1 MTPQISADDNIKKDI
16 KNVDV
21 QLLTQAD
28 FDCMSLARQ
37 QFIRDRIAAGQI
49 KIVSSEDITPPP
61 QPPQQP
67 TLSGNPKKL
76 QKSNKTQDKPDSSKD
91 QKQTPPKVH
100 PITRYVYTNP
110 VQRLLN
116 KPVKVTL
123 NNGQARTG
131 ILTELWQFEM
141 ILKGATTDTE
151 LILMKH
157 TVASIEEDTTTG
169 QTRIVDDNTP

>member
-1 MTPQISADDNIKKDI
+1 MTPQLSADDNIKKGI
-16 KNVDV
+16 KNIDV

-37 QFIRDRIAAGQI
+37 QFVRDRIAAGQI
-49 KIVSSEDITPPP
+49 KIVSSEDITPPR
-61 QPPQQP
+61 PPQQP
-67 TLSGNPKKL
+67 NSSGNPKKL
-76 QKSNKTQDKPDSSKD
+76 QKSNKTQDKPDCSKD
-91 QKQTPPKVH
+91 QKQTPPQVH

-116 KPVKVTL
+116 KPVKVIL
-123 NNGQARTG
+123 NNGQVRTG

-157 TVASIEEDTTTG
+157 TVASIEEDTTSG
-169 QTRIVDDNTP
+169 QTRIVDDSTL

>member
-1 MTPQISADDNIKKDI
+1 MTPQLSADDNIKKDI
-16 KNVDV
+16 KNIDV

-49 KIVSSEDITPPP
+49 KIVSSDDITPPRPP
-61 QPPQQP
+61 QPTIPADR
-67 TLSGNPKKL
+67 KKV
-76 QKSNKTQDKPDSSKD
+76 QKPNKTQDKPNCSKD

-116 KPVKVTL
+116 KHVKVIL
-123 NNGQARTG
+123 NNGQVRTG

>member
-1 MTPQISADDNIKKDI
+1 MTPQLSADDNIKKGI

-21 QLLTQAD
+21 QTITQAD

-37 QFIRDRIAAGQI
+37 PFVRDRIAAGQI
-49 KIVSSEDITPPP
+49 KIVSSDDITPPSAS
-61 QPPQQP
+61 QQP
-67 TLSGNPKKL
+67 TMPADRKKV
-76 QKSNKTQDKPDSSKD
+76 QKPNKTQDKPDCSKD

-116 KPVKVTL
+116 KPVKVIL
-123 NNGQARTG
+123 NNGQVRTG

-169 QTRIVDDNTP
+169 QTRIIDDNTL

>member
-1 MTPQISADDNIKKDI
+1 MTPQLSADNNIKKDI

-21 QLLTQAD
+21 QIITQAD

-61 QPPQQP
+61 RPPQP
-67 TLSGNPKKL
+67 TMPADRKKV
-76 QKSNKTQDKPDSSKD
+76 QKPNKTQDKPDGSKD

-116 KPVKVTL
+116 KHVKVTL
-123 NNGQARTG
+123 NNGQVRTG

-157 TVASIEEDTTTG
+157 TVASIEEDITTG
-169 QTRIVDDNTP
+169 QTRIIDDNTL

>member
-1 MTPQISADDNIKKDI
+1 MTPQLSADDNIKKGI

-21 QLLTQAD
+21 QIITQAD

-37 QFIRDRIAAGQI
+37 QFVQDRIAAGQI

-61 QPPQQP
+61 QPTMPADR
-67 TLSGNPKKL
+67 KKV
-76 QKSNKTQDKPDSSKD
+76 QKLNKTQDKPDNSKD

-116 KPVKVTL
+116 KQVKVIL
-123 NNGQARTG
+123 NNGQVRTG

-169 QTRIVDDNTP
+169 QTRIIDDNTP

>member
-21 QLLTQAD
+21 QIITQAD

-49 KIVSSEDITPPP
+49 KIVSSEDITPP
-61 QPPQQP
+61 QPPQP
-67 TLSGNPKKL
+67 TTPADRKKV
-76 QKSNKTQDKPDSSKD
+76 QKLNKTQDKPDCSKV
-91 QKQTPPKVH
+91 QKQTPPRVH
-100 PITRYVYTNP
+100 PITRCVYTNP

-116 KPVKVTL
+116 KHVKVIL
-123 NNGQARTG
+123 NNGQVRTG

-141 ILKGATTDTE
+141 ILKGATTNTE

-157 TVASIEEDTTTG
+157 TVASIEEDITTG

>member
-1 MTPQISADDNIKKDI
+1 MTPQLSADDNIKKGI

-37 QFIRDRIAAGQI
+37 QFVRDRIAAGQI

-61 QPPQQP
+61 QPPQP
-67 TLSGNPKKL
+67 TIPADRKKV
-76 QKSNKTQDKPDSSKD
+76 QKPNKTQDKPDSSKD
-91 QKQTPPKVH
+91 QKQTPPQVH

-116 KPVKVTL
+116 KPVKVIL
-123 NNGQARTG
+123 NNGQVRTG

-169 QTRIVDDNTP
+169 QTRLIDDNTP